1 MPGLRLEP
9 PFIGSRV
16 GLCLLCEVCNAPRML
31 IIGLVLAGWAV
42 ASVVVAV
49 LASTVF
55 HGARIGPETIKLPPD
70 VIDLTTPDVRTQAAS
85 PEQPETDTAQ

>member
-1 MPGLRLEP
+1 
-9 PFIGSRV
+9 
-16 GLCLLCEVCNAPRML
+16 ML

-70 VIDLTTPDVRTQAAS
+70 VIDLTTAEDHSLTNS
-85 PEQPETDTAQ
+85 PEQPGTDAAL